1 MKKILCILFSMLL
14 ILSFSACDSKANDVL
29 DPNESEE
36 NNSNED
42 GASNSNEEE
51 RESPKEEEE
60 DHPEGEGDRVLS
72 FEERYNLTGGFSF
85 ANLKVSS
92 ILDDE
97 YQEIEGRVTCN
108 CLMVECIIEEDF
120 YGVREK
126 GTRIYVPILLS
137 ATTIFYEYDED
148 PKSSNYNERS
158 ESTTYYEKSEA
169 IEWLNEYDSFLVHF
183 RTHDDQLRKKVDT
196 TEEYFPFVNM
206 ANFCRLSW
214 NLGSEWLVPVKDNK
228 IIIEGQSDFWGYGDH
243 AEYLSDG
250 MSLDTASENLR
261 NVAEKLR
268 SKTIK

>member
-29 DPNESEE
+29 NPNESEE

-51 RESPKEEEE
+51 REIPKEEEE
-60 DHPEGEGDRVLS
+60 DHLDGEGERVLS
-72 FEERYNLTGGFSF
+72 FEERYDLTGEASF
-85 ANLKVSS
+85 AKLKVSS

-148 PKSSNYNERS
+148 PKSKNIYERS

-169 IEWLNEYDSFLVHF
+169 IEWLNEYDSFLAHF
-183 RTHDDQLRKKVDT
+183 RTSDDQLRKKDDT

-206 ANFCRLSW
+206 TNFCFLSW
-214 NLGSEWLVPVKDNK
+214 EWIIPVSDNK
-228 IIIEGQSDFWGYGDH
+228 IIIQGQSDLWKYGDYT
-243 AEYLSDG
+243 EYLNDG
-250 MSLDTASENLR
+250 MPLDTASENLR
-261 NVAEKLR
+261 NAAEKLR

>member
-1 MKKILCILFSMLL
+1 MKKFLCILFSMLL

-29 DPNESEE
+29 DPNEYEE

-60 DHPEGEGDRVLS
+60 DHPEGEEGDRVLS
-72 FEERYNLTGGFSF
+72 FEERYTLTGGASF

-97 YQEIEGRVTCN
+97 YQDIEGRVTCN

-120 YGVREK
+120 YGAREK

-183 RTHDDQLRKKVDT
+183 RTHDDQLRKKGDT

-206 ANFCRLSW
+206 TNFCFLSW
-214 NLGSEWLVPVKDNK
+214 EWIIPVSDNK
-228 IIIEGQSDFWGYGDH
+228 IIIQGQSDLWGFGDH

-261 NVAEKLR
+261 NLAEKLR